1 MRYIIIPL
9 LVASIVA
16 WTPAP
21 ASALIADSTETEIPA
36 QEDSDNEDQDSTPEE
51 GVSLYSLPQEATT
64 AEDTSSDEEEEGT
77 PVGQASN
84 EGARAARN
92 QQWRNI
98 ALAVGAIAVAV
109 TALLLVSSNDGHH
122 HKHKHEDK

>member
-1 MRYIIIPL
+1 MKIIIIPL
-9 LVASIVA
+9 LVASIVVS
-16 WTPAP
+16 TPAP
-21 ASALIADSTETEIPA
+21 ASPLIADNTEMPA
-36 QEDSDNEDQDSTPEE
+36 QDDSDNEDQDSTPEE
-51 GVSLYSLPQEATT
+51 GISIYSPPQEATT
-64 AEDTSSDEEEEGT
+64 AEETSSDEEEEGT

-98 ALAVGAIAVAV
+98 ALAVAAVVVAV
-109 TALLLVSSNDGHH
+109 TALLLVASNDGHH

>member
-1 MRYIIIPL
+1 MKNIISLL
-9 LVASIVA
+9 LVASILA
-16 WTPAP
+16 STPAP
-21 ASALIADSTETEIPA
+21 ASPLIADNTEMLA
-36 QEDSDNEDQDSTPEE
+36 QDDSGTEDQDSTPED
-51 GVSLYSLPQEATT
+51 GISIYSPPQEATA
-64 AEDTSSDEEEEGT
+64 AEVTPSDEEEEGT

-98 ALAVGAIAVAV
+98 ALAVAAVAVAV
-109 TALLLVSSNDGHH
+109 TALLLVASNDGRH